1 MNYSGVGETIIV
13 GGINMRFG
21 DYLKSKR
28 KQRNITQE
36 ELARSLEVSSVFVHQ
51 LETGKVDAPSIERCQ
66 QMAVVLEIEIDEL
79 WTVARKE
86 RLKRFME
93 KEEIEQE
100 SFEVLTDSEKAL
112 INLYRSLDSDM
123 RRDFGGMIFMLL
135 RHTKDQGV
143 QEILEEF
150 MKKCA

>member
-1 MNYSGVGETIIV
+1 
-13 GGINMRFG
+13 MRFG

>member
-1 MNYSGVGETIIV
+1 
-13 GGINMRFG
+13 MRFG

-66 QMAVVLEIEIDEL
+66 QMAVILEIEIDEL

-93 KEEIEQE
+93 KEDIDQE

>member
-1 MNYSGVGETIIV
+1 
-13 GGINMRFG
+13 MRFG

-66 QMAVVLEIEIDEL
+66 QMAVILEVEIDEL
-79 WTVARKE
+79 WSVARKE

-93 KEEIEQE
+93 KEDIEQE

-123 RRDFGGMIFMLL
+123 RRDFGGMIFMLI

>member
-1 MNYSGVGETIIV
+1 
-13 GGINMRFG
+13 MRFG

-51 LETGKVDAPSIERCQ
+51 LETGKVDAPCMDRCH
-66 QMAVVLEIEIDEL
+66 QMATILEIEIEEL
-79 WTVARKE
+79 WNVAKKE

-93 KEEIEQE
+93 KEDIEQD
-100 SFEVLTDSEKAL
+100 SFEVLTDAEKAL

>member
-1 MNYSGVGETIIV
+1 
-13 GGINMRFG
+13 
-21 DYLKSKR
+21 
-28 KQRNITQE
+28 
-36 ELARSLEVSSVFVHQ
+36 
-51 LETGKVDAPSIERCQ
+51 
-66 QMAVVLEIEIDEL
+66 MAAILEIEIEEM
-79 WTVARKE
+79 WNVAKKE

-93 KEEIEQE
+93 KEDIEHD
-100 SFEVLTDSEKAL
+100 SFEVLTESEKAL

>member
-1 MNYSGVGETIIV
+1 
-13 GGINMRFG
+13 MRFG

-51 LETGKVDAPSIERCQ
+51 LETGKVDAPSIDRCQ
-66 QMAVVLEIEIDEL
+66 QMAVILEIEIDEL

>member
-1 MNYSGVGETIIV
+1 
-13 GGINMRFG
+13 MRFG

-51 LETGKVDAPSIERCQ
+51 LETGKVDAPSIDRCN
-66 QMAVVLEIEIDEL
+66 QMAVILEIEIEEL
-79 WTVARKE
+79 WNVAKKE
-86 RLKRFME
+86 RLKRFMD
-93 KEEIEQE
+93 KEDIEQD

>member
-1 MNYSGVGETIIV
+1 MK
-13 GGINMRFG
+13 FG

-36 ELARSLEVSSVFVHQ
+36 ELARNLDVSSVFVHQ
-51 LETGKVDAPSIERCQ
+51 LETGKVDAPSIDRCQ
-66 QMAVVLEIEIDEL
+66 QMAVILDVEIDEL
-79 WTVARKE
+79 WSVARKE

-93 KEEIEQE
+93 KEDIEQE

>member
-1 MNYSGVGETIIV
+1 
-13 GGINMRFG
+13 MRFG

-28 KQRNITQE
+28 KQKNITQE
-36 ELARSLEVSSVFVHQ
+36 DLARSLKVSSVFVHQ

-66 QMAVVLEIEIDEL
+66 QIAVVLEVRIDEL
-79 WTVARKE
+79 WTVAKKE
-86 RLKRFME
+86 RLNRFME
-93 KEEIEQE
+93 KEDISRE
-100 SFEVLTDSEKAL
+100 SFEVLTDTEKAL
-112 INLYRSLDSDM
+112 INLYRSLDADM

-135 RHTKDQGV
+135 RHSHDEGV

>member
-1 MNYSGVGETIIV
+1 
-13 GGINMRFG
+13 MRFG

-36 ELARSLEVSSVFVHQ
+36 ELARSLKVSSVFVHQ

-100 SFEVLTDSEKAL
+100 SFEVLTETEKAL
-112 INLYRSLDSDM
+112 INLYRSLDNDM

-135 RHTKDQGV
+135 RHTKDRGV

>member
-1 MNYSGVGETIIV
+1 
-13 GGINMRFG
+13 MRFG

-51 LETGKVDAPSIERCQ
+51 LETGKVDAPCLDRCS
-66 QMAVVLEIEIDEL
+66 QMAVILEIEIEEL
-79 WTVARKE
+79 WNVAKKE

-93 KEEIEQE
+93 KEDIEQD

>member
-1 MNYSGVGETIIV
+1 M
-13 GGINMRFG
+13 
-21 DYLKSKR
+21 D
-28 KQRNITQE
+28 
-36 ELARSLEVSSVFVHQ
+36 
-51 LETGKVDAPSIERCQ
+51 
-66 QMAVVLEIEIDEL
+66 
-79 WTVARKE
+79 
-86 RLKRFME
+86 
-93 KEEIEQE
+93 KEEIDQE

-112 INLYRSLDSDM
+112 INLYRSLDRDM

>member
-1 MNYSGVGETIIV
+1 
-13 GGINMRFG
+13 MRFG

-36 ELARSLEVSSVFVHQ
+36 DLARSLDVSSVFVHQ
-51 LETGKVDAPSIERCQ
+51 LETGKVDAPSIERCTQ
-66 QMAVVLEIEIDEL
+66 IAAILKIEIDEL
-79 WTVARKE
+79 WSVAKKE

-93 KEEIEQE
+93 KEEISED

-112 INLYRSLDSDM
+112 INLYRSLNSEM
-123 RRDFGGMIFMLL
+123 RKDFGGMIFMLL
-135 RHTKDQGV
+135 RHSTDEGV

-150 MKKCA
+150 MKRCA

>member
-1 MNYSGVGETIIV
+1 
-13 GGINMRFG
+13 MRFG

-100 SFEVLTDSEKAL
+100 NFEVLTDTEKVL
-112 INLYRSLDSDM
+112 INLYRSLDNDM
-123 RRDFGGMIFMLL
+123 RRDFGGMIFMLF

>member
-1 MNYSGVGETIIV
+1 
-13 GGINMRFG
+13 MRFG

-51 LETGKVDAPSIERCQ
+51 LETGKVDAPSMERCQ
-66 QMAVVLEIEIDEL
+66 QMAVILEVEIDEL
-79 WTVARKE
+79 WSVARKE

-93 KEEIEQE
+93 KEDIEQE

-123 RRDFGGMIFMLL
+123 RRDFGGMIFMLI

>member
-1 MNYSGVGETIIV
+1 
-13 GGINMRFG
+13 MRFG

-36 ELARSLEVSSVFVHQ
+36 ELARSLEVSSVFIHQ
-51 LETGKVDAPSIERCQ
+51 LETGKVDAPSIDRCQ
-66 QMAVVLEIEIDEL
+66 QMAVILEIEIDEM

-93 KEEIEQE
+93 KEDIAQD
-100 SFEVLTDSEKAL
+100 SFEVLTDAEKAL

>member
-1 MNYSGVGETIIV
+1 
-13 GGINMRFG
+13 MRFG

-66 QMAVVLEIEIDEL
+66 QMAVVLEIEVDEL

-93 KEEIEQE
+93 KEEIKQE
-100 SFEVLTDSEKAL
+100 NFEVLTDTEKVL
-112 INLYRSLDSDM
+112 INLYRSLDNDM
-123 RRDFGGMIFMLL
+123 RSDFGGMIFMLL